1 MVSGG
6 KLPIK
11 CPSLEITVWGV
22 DFCLLILSMYL
33 FNIKVWK
40 IYIYKKAAPKIV
52 SKSLDG
58 LSEF

>member
-1 MVSGG
+1 
-6 KLPIK
+6 
-11 CPSLEITVWGV
+11 
-22 DFCLLILSMYL
+22 MYL

-58 LSEF
+58 LSEFWTDSVFLCTMKPAQISTKNL